1 MKIKFLLL
9 VLLTFATLTNSAC
22 SKDEAIANSYFDND
36 SASQTVELLYMGQA
50 SLRIVTESGKVIYI
64 DPYAGSDA
72 GYSLPADLILITH
85 EHFDHTAVARIKQ
98 RQPGCIVIRSRDALK
113 ESVYQTFELEFIKVE
128 AVEAGFNRYHNVDEC
143 VGYVL
148 TFNNG
153 KKVYVS
159 GDTSTTNQMREMLR
173 MNIDYAFLCTDGVFN
188 MGNEEAARVA
198 EMINARHTIP
208 YHNSTSNQGDMFDRD
223 AAERFA
229 ARNKMIL
236 LPGETIKIN

>member
-85 EHFDHTAVARIKQ
+85 EHFDHTAVA
-98 RQPGCIVIRSRDALK
+98 
-113 ESVYQTFELEFIKVE
+113 YT
-128 AVEAGFNRYHNVDEC
+128 
-143 VGYVL
+143 GYVEII
-148 TFNNG
+148 
-153 KKVYVS
+153 S
-159 GDTSTTNQMREMLR
+159 GDCIKNVIHPITVIQASAL
-173 MNIDYAFLCTDGVFN
+173 IVCISLFSICPN
-188 MGNEEAARVA
+188 MGA
-198 EMINARHTIP
+198 
-208 YHNSTSNQGDMFDRD
+208 
-223 AAERFA
+223 
-229 ARNKMIL
+229 L
-236 LPGETIKIN
+236 LYG